1 MPGYRALPARLSGSV
16 ANHVRQAELQR
27 QDGDLASAAR
37 MLEQALEQAIRDD
50 GEMPAW
56 ICGRLAAVYRSLRRY
71 AEEVELLERY
81 CESQVTE
88 EASARFRARLSK
100 ARAIAERRRR
110 PETGALRTVREVQTR
125 SRSRRR
131 GPGPDDST
139 ASIDSVSFTT
149 RPAQRDAS

>member
-1 MPGYRALPARLSGSV
+1 
-16 ANHVRQAELQR
+16 
-27 QDGDLASAAR
+27 
-37 MLEQALEQAIRDD
+37 MLEQALEQAVRDD

-81 CESQVTE
+81 CESEATE

-139 ASIDSVSFTT
+139 VSSAI
-149 RPAQRDAS
+149 P